1 MTKETISI
9 LNITLPIIGT
19 LFGTILGGIISYFAS
34 KKTLE
39 KQLSHDSIEKDKERK
54 QITKKEIYLQAVD
67 NLSKANSYL
76 GSIINI
82 NLQNTN
88 LYDGFKDFFM
98 SVSKINLISTEKTI
112 KTITELSTKYQTLIL
127 KLMPKLFSLNKI
139 KTDIDIQNNLYN
151 ESQKEIKR
159 VIMLMRENSE
169 SVNISPERFNRLN
182 ETYKFEEGQSG
193 TYNKKRNELNKQHLQ
208 GQIIFIRELIE
219 EMKEISPLINST
231 FYNLR
236 KELEIDTDIKY
247 LNPIFE
253 TQEKTINS
261 ELEKFID
268 YLSSLIEELD
278 KIFSSKDED
287 NK

>member
-1 MTKETISI
+1 MKMEII
-9 LNITLPIIGT
+9 NIILPIIGT
-19 LFGTILGGIISYFAS
+19 LIGTIIGGIISYIAS
-34 KKTLE
+34 RKTLK

-54 QITKKEIYLQAVD
+54 LITKKEIYLQAVD

-98 SVSKINLISTEKTI
+98 SVSKISLISTEKTI

-127 KLMPKLFSLNKI
+127 RLMPKLFSLNKI
-139 KTDIDIQNNLYN
+139 KINIDIQNNFYN

-159 VIMLMRENSE
+159 VLMLMRENSE
-169 SVNISPERFNRLN
+169 SVNISSERFNHLN
-182 ETYKFEEGQSG
+182 ETFKFEQEQSD
-193 TYNKKRNELNKQHLQ
+193 TYNEKRKDFNKQYLQ
-208 GQIIFIRELIE
+208 GQIIFIKELIE
-219 EMKEISPLINST
+219 EMKGISPLINST

-236 KELEIDTDIKY
+236 QELEIDTDIKD

-253 TQEKTINS
+253 AQEKTINS

-268 YLSSLIEELD
+268 YLSNLIEELD
-278 KIFSSKDED
+278 KNYSSNNED

>member
-1 MTKETISI
+1 MDTVKEIINIIKEISAI
-9 LNITLPIIGT
+9 LGPFIGAIIGYY
-19 LFGTILGGIISYFAS
+19 IAV
-34 KKTLE
+34 KTLE

-76 GSIINI
+76 ASIINI

-98 SVSKINLISTEKTI
+98 SVSKISLISTEETI
-112 KTITELSTKYQTLIL
+112 KAITELSTKYQTLIL
-127 KLMPKLFSLNKI
+127 RLMPKLFSLNKI
-139 KTDIDIQNNLYN
+139 KIDIDIQNNFYN

-182 ETYKFEEGQSG
+182 ETYKFERGQLDTFNG
-193 TYNKKRNELNKQHLQ
+193 NRKDLNKQYLQ
-208 GQIIFIRELIE
+208 EQITFIRKLMG

-236 KELEIDTDIKY
+236 KELEIDTDMKY

-253 TQEKTINS
+253 AQEKTINS
-261 ELEKFID
+261 ELEKLIE
-268 YLSSLIEELD
+268 YLSNLIEELD
-278 KIFSSKDED
+278 KNFSSKDED

>member
-1 MTKETISI
+1 MDIAKEIINIIKEFSAI
-9 LNITLPIIGT
+9 LGPFIGAIIG
-19 LFGTILGGIISYFAS
+19 YVVAA
-34 KKTLE
+34 KTLK

-67 NLSKANSYL
+67 NLSKAISYL

-98 SVSKINLISTEKTI
+98 SVSKISLISTEETI
-112 KTITELSTKYQTLIL
+112 KAITELSTKYQTLIL
-127 KLMPKLFSLNKI
+127 RLMPKLFSLNKI
-139 KTDIDIQNNLYN
+139 KIDIDIQNNFYN

-182 ETYKFEEGQSG
+182 ETYKFERGQSDTFNG
-193 TYNKKRNELNKQHLQ
+193 NRKDLNKQYLQ
-208 GQIIFIRELIE
+208 GQVIFIKELIK
-219 EMKEISPLINST
+219 EMKEVSPLINST

-253 TQEKTINS
+253 AQEKTINS
-261 ELEKFID
+261 ELEKFIY
-268 YLSSLIEELD
+268 YLSNLIEELD
-278 KIFSSKDED
+278 E
-287 NK
+287 NKN

>member
-1 MTKETISI
+1 MDTTKEIINIIKEISAI
-9 LNITLPIIGT
+9 LGPFIGAIIGY
-19 LFGTILGGIISYFAS
+19 IVAV
-34 KKTLE
+34 KTLK

-98 SVSKINLISTEKTI
+98 SVSKISLISTEETI
-112 KTITELSTKYQTLIL
+112 KAITELSTKYQTLIL
-127 KLMPKLFSLNKI
+127 RLMPKLFSLNKI
-139 KTDIDIQNNLYN
+139 KIDIDIQNNFYN

-182 ETYKFEEGQSG
+182 ETYKFERGQLDTFNG
-193 TYNKKRNELNKQHLQ
+193 NRKDLNKQYLQ
-208 GQIIFIRELIE
+208 GQIIFIKELIK
-219 EMKEISPLINST
+219 EMKEVSPLINST

-236 KELEIDTDIKY
+236 QELEIDTDIKD

-253 TQEKTINS
+253 AQEKTINS

-268 YLSSLIEELD
+268 YLSDLIEEFD
-278 KIFSSKDED
+278 K
-287 NK
+287 NKNTKN

>member
-1 MTKETISI
+1 MDIAKEIINIIKEISAI
-9 LNITLPIIGT
+9 LGPFIGAIIGY
-19 LFGTILGGIISYFAS
+19 IVAA
-34 KKTLE
+34 KTLE
-39 KQLSHDSIEKDKERK
+39 KQFFHDSIEKDKERK
-54 QITKKEIYLQAVD
+54 LITKKEIYLQAVD

-98 SVSKINLISTEKTI
+98 SVSKINLISTEETI
-112 KTITELSTKYQTLIL
+112 KAITELSTKYQTLIL
-127 KLMPKLFSLNKI
+127 RLMPKLFSLNKI
-139 KTDIDIQNNLYN
+139 KIDIDIQNNFYN

-182 ETYKFEEGQSG
+182 ETYKFERGQSDTFNG
-193 TYNKKRNELNKQHLQ
+193 NRKDLNKQYLQ
-208 GQIIFIRELIE
+208 EQITFIRKLMG

-236 KELEIDTDIKY
+236 KELEIDTDMKY

-253 TQEKTINS
+253 AQEKTINS

-268 YLSSLIEELD
+268 YLSNLIEELD

-287 NK
+287 NKQ